1 MKAVIE
7 MVSIGDKGM
16 FYIPFVVYLYLS
28 FLKKG
33 DASAKY
39 K

>member
-7 MVSIGDKGM
+7 MARTIGDKGM
-16 FYIPFVVYLYLS
+16 FYIPFVVYLLNL
-28 FLKKG
+28 FRKG